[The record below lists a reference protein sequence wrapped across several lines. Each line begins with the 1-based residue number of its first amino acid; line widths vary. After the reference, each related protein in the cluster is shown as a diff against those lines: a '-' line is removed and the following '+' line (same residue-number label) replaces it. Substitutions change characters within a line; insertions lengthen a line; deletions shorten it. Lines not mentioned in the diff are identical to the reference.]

1 VPEPSRLIPNSLADG
16 HHGERLCA
24 GEAYNRL
31 PTLSVSLISAQS
43 IEILQVPKCFPVLR
57 FWCQRGPDQRR

>member
-43 IEILQVPKCFPVLR
+43 IEILQVPQMFSCLEVLVPK
-57 FWCQRGPDQRR
+57 GT

>member
-31 PTLSVSLISAQS
+31 PTLSVSLINARS
-43 IEILQVPKCFPVLR
+43 IEILQVPQMFSCLNVFLS
-57 FWCQRGPDQRR
+57 